1 MSQIA
6 SRLRPSS
13 RGLQLATIVLSCLA
27 LFVALGGPSYA
38 ARTLVGSGQLK
49 KNAVRSKHVR
59 NNSLTGKDVKDR
71 SLSGKDVRD
80 NSLSGADI
88 NESTLNIEGKQ
99 GATGPRGVQGET
111 GPSAAYSST
120 RLDGPADLALSPGYT
135 TVDTLKVP
143 GPGNYVVNAKLY
155 AGGERAVRC
164 QLGIVTQ
171 SSGSFAFLDEALS
184 DPGSGFS
191 VTTMPLQFV
200 NPAPESGRTYGVRC
214 RKSQAGT
221 GAANIRFTSITA
233 VKVGTIVDD

>member
-13 RGLQLATIVLSCLA
+13 RGLQLATLVLSCMA

-38 ARTLVGSGQLK
+38 ARTLIGSKQLK
-49 KNAVRSKHVR
+49 KNAVSSKHVG
-59 NNSLTGKDVKDR
+59 NNTLTGRDVKNRSLTGKDV
-71 SLSGKDVRD
+71 RD
-80 NSLSGADI
+80 DSLSGADI
-88 NESTLNIEGKQ
+88 DESTLNVKQ
-99 GATGPRGVQGET
+99 GGTGPRGAQGET

-120 RLDGPADLALSPGYT
+120 RLEGPADIAFSPAYT
-135 TVDTLKVP
+135 IVDTLTVP

-155 AGGERAVRC
+155 AGGDRAVRC

-171 SSGSFAFLDEALS
+171 SGNFAFLDEALS

-200 NPAPESGRTYGVRC
+200 NPAPETGRTYGVRC
-214 RKSQAGT
+214 RKSQTGA
-221 GAANIRFTSITA
+221 GAANIRSTSITA
-233 VKVGTIVDD
+233 IKVGTIVDG